1 MIDCLFDHQECIQ
14 NEEIVSQKCFWP
26 RLHSCVNYLE
36 QGIFQGVNIKK
47 ERAER
52 PYFTKSSDRQPDI
65 SIETEKQK
73 IKKLAQRLCFD
84 IENQIFDETSKEVIE
99 ATRNV
104 SDIRS
109 LLLDI
114 RKVGAIQVGHKL
126 GDHFVKSAKQLT
138 DSVSFIEDSEIEGN
152 FFKFLKVL

>member
-1 MIDCLFDHQECIQ
+1 M
-14 NEEIVSQKCFWP
+14 
-26 RLHSCVNYLE
+26 
-36 QGIFQGVNIKK
+36 
-47 ERAER
+47 
-52 PYFTKSSDRQPDI
+52 
-65 SIETEKQK
+65 
-73 IKKLAQRLCFD
+73 
-84 IENQIFDETSKEVIE
+84 IE

-114 RKVGAIQVGHKL
+114 RKVGAIQVGHKV

-138 DSVSFIEDSEIEGN
+138 DSVSFIEDSEIEEN